1 MTRQLGPVAIVLLAV
16 SMLGLTACG
25 SDTPSRDDFVASIRR
40 ITNPPV
46 DRALAGCAYDNL
58 KGNERLLKLATTDST
73 IPAKDDS
80 ELSKIL
86 ARCILTV
93 GSTTTTGKPTS
104 KTTSTTKSSK
114 SSKSSTKKSS
124 SKKSGG

>member
-1 MTRQLGPVAIVLLAV
+1 VTKPISTVAIVILLGV
-16 SMLGLTACG
+16 STIGVVACG
-25 SDTPSRDDFVASIRR
+25 SDTPSKADFVSQIRG

-46 DRALAGCAYDNL
+46 DKALAECAYDKL
-58 KGNERLLKLATTDST
+58 KGNERLLKLATTNST

-93 GSTTTTGKPTS
+93 GSTTTESHS

-114 SSKSSTKKSS
+114 KKSS